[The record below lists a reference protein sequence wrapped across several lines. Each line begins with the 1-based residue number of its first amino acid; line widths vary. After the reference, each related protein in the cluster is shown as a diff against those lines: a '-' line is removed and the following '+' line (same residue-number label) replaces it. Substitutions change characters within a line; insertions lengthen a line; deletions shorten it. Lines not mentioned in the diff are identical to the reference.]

1 MKIDCFPFFSLFF
14 FLLLLLLVLHIVTHT
29 QRKERG
35 ALQFSFASSSSFVFF
50 FFWNY
55 IHNKRRLYD
64 GKMIRVSKLYSKN
77 ESCVCLLA
85 EWCVIISTVKMY
97 LQKIIKKN
105 SNYSLKCHSLFPF
118 SISILSFLYIIS
130 ELLLFEF
137 KTTTHLDECKNGA
150 TSNYLIVKLH
160 YNI

>member
-1 MKIDCFPFFSLFF
+1 
-14 FLLLLLLVLHIVTHT
+14 
-29 QRKERG
+29 
-35 ALQFSFASSSSFVFF
+35 
-50 FFWNY
+50 
-55 IHNKRRLYD
+55 
-64 GKMIRVSKLYSKN
+64 MIRVSKLYSKN

>member
-1 MKIDCFPFFSLFF
+1 MIENRLFPFFFSLF

-35 ALQFSFASSSSFVFF
+35 ALQFSFASSSFVL

-85 EWCVIISTVKMY
+85 EWCDISTVKMY
-97 LQKIIKKN
+97 LQKIIKNN